1 MSESTEEH
9 QDEQADDSDV
19 DEQKKAMRHEDDAP
33 EDDSGEESEVEE
45 QKKRVI

>member
-19 DEQKKAMRHEDDAP
+19 EEQRRPNPHEDDAP

-45 QKKRVI
+45 QRRPNP